1 MVTPTSNAKLTWQLG
16 DRTAKLTFAIPYV
29 EELSLTV
36 EAELPGAGLR
46 QTSDE
51 QKGLALR
58 HANLMLRNLMN
69 ALDKG
74 GTLP

>member
-46 QTSDE
+46 QTPDE